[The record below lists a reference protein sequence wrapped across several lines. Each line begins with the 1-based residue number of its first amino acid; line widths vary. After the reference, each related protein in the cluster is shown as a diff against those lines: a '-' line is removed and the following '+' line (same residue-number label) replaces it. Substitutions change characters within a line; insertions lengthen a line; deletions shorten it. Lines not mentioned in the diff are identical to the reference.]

1 LVKAEETHQS
11 LINAEGQYRPGAG
24 KKMLS
29 ELMSEADEDTDS
41 SEISHGA
48 GPPGATSLVQIK
60 SFSQVDSQS
69 QVEAQ
74 A

>member
-1 LVKAEETHQS
+1 
-11 LINAEGQYRPGAG
+11 
-24 KKMLS
+24 MLS

-74 A
+74 AQIQSMMQLSTQATA